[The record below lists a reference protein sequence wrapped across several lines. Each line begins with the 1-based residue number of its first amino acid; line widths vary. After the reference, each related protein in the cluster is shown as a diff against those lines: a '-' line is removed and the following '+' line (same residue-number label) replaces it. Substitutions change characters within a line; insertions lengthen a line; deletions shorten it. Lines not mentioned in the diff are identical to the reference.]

1 MRGQGSGFRGQGVN
15 NYRDLKVWQ
24 MAMKLTE
31 DIYRATAS
39 FPSRETYALA
49 NQLQRAAVS
58 IPSNIAEGH
67 ARSSTKEY
75 VRFISIS
82 HGSLAE
88 AETQLELAH
97 RLGYISEAVLDGLIE
112 QTNEVG
118 RMLHGLALTAKISPT
133 LTPES

>member
-1 MRGQGSGFRGQGVN
+1 MN

-24 MAMKLTE
+24 IAMMLTE
-31 DIYRATAS
+31 DIYRATES

-67 ARSSTKEY
+67 ARNSTKDY
-75 VRFISIS
+75 LRFLSIS
-82 HGSLAE
+82 QGSLAE

-97 RLGYISEAVLDGLIE
+97 RLGYITQAVLHSLLE

-118 RMLHGLALTAKISPT
+118 RMLHGLRSALAVKLSPT
-133 LTPES
+133 P

>member
-1 MRGQGSGFRGQGVN
+1 VN

-24 MAMKLTE
+24 MAMTLTE
-31 DIYRATAS
+31 NIYLTTKS
-39 FPSRETYALA
+39 FPHKETYALA

-67 ARSSTKEY
+67 ARSSTKDY
-75 VRFISIS
+75 MRFVSIS
-82 HGSLAE
+82 QGSLAE

-97 RLGYISEAVLDGLIE
+97 RLGYIPQSEFRGLLE

-118 RMLHGLALTAKISPT
+118 RMLHGLRSALAAKLAPT
-133 LTPES
+133 P

>member
-1 MRGQGSGFRGQGVN
+1 
-15 NYRDLKVWQ
+15 
-24 MAMKLTE
+24 MKLTE
-31 DIYRATAS
+31 DIYRTTAS

-75 VRFISIS
+75 LRFISIS
-82 HGSLAE
+82 QGSLAE
-88 AETQLELAH
+88 AETQLELSH
-97 RLGYISEAVLDGLIE
+97 RLGYIPETDLHGLLD
-112 QTNEVG
+112 QTNELG
-118 RMLHGLALTAKISPT
+118 RMLHGLKNALSAKLTPHS

>member
-1 MRGQGSGFRGQGVN
+1 VN

-24 MAMKLTE
+24 MAMELTE
-31 DIYRATAS
+31 NIYRATVS

-49 NQLQRAAVS
+49 NQLLRASVS

-67 ARSSTKEY
+67 ARSSTKDY
-75 VRFISIS
+75 MRFLSIS
-82 HGSLAE
+82 QGSLAE

-97 RLGYISEAVLDGLIE
+97 RLGYIPQAELLCLLE

-118 RMLHGLALTAKISPT
+118 RMLHGLRNALAAKLSPT
-133 LTPES
+133 P

>member
-1 MRGQGSGFRGQGVN
+1 VN

-24 MAMKLTE
+24 MAMTLTE
-31 DIYRATAS
+31 AIYRATES

-67 ARSSTKEY
+67 ARSSTKDY
-75 VRFISIS
+75 LRFVSIS

-97 RLGYISEAVLDGLIE
+97 RLGYIPEAVLHGLFE
-112 QTNEVG
+112 QTNEIG
-118 RMLHGLALTAKISPT
+118 RMLHGLRSALTAKLSPT
-133 LTPES
+133 P

>member
-1 MRGQGSGFRGQGVN
+1 MN

-24 MAMKLTE
+24 MAMQLTE
-31 DIYRATAS
+31 DIYRSTES

-49 NQLQRAAVS
+49 SQLQRAAVS

-67 ARSSTKEY
+67 ARSSTKDY
-75 VRFISIS
+75 LRFVSIS
-82 HGSLAE
+82 QGSLAE

-97 RLGYISEAVLDGLIE
+97 RLGYIAQAELLCLRE

-118 RMLHGLALTAKISPT
+118 RMLHGLRNALAAKLSPT
-133 LTPES
+133 P

>member
-1 MRGQGSGFRGQGVN
+1 MN

-31 DIYRATAS
+31 DIYRTTES

-67 ARSSTKEY
+67 ARNSTKDY
-75 VRFISIS
+75 LRFISIS
-82 HGSLAE
+82 QGSLAE

-97 RLGYISEAVLDGLIE
+97 RLGYFPQAELLCLLE

-118 RMLHGLALTAKISPT
+118 RMLHGLRSALAAKLSPT
-133 LTPES
+133 P

>member
-1 MRGQGSGFRGQGVN
+1 VN

-24 MAMKLTE
+24 MAMTLTE
-31 DIYRATAS
+31 AIYRAPES

-67 ARSSTKEY
+67 ARSSTKDY
-75 VRFISIS
+75 LRFVSIS
-82 HGSLAE
+82 QGSLAE

-97 RLGYISEAVLDGLIE
+97 RLGYIPEAVLHGLFE
-112 QTNEVG
+112 QTNEIG
-118 RMLHGLALTAKISPT
+118 RMLHGLRSALTAKLSPT
-133 LTPES
+133 H

>member
-1 MRGQGSGFRGQGVN
+1 VN

-31 DIYRATAS
+31 DIYRTTES

-58 IPSNIAEGH
+58 IPSNIAEGN
-67 ARSSTKEY
+67 ARNSTKDY
-75 VRFISIS
+75 LRFISIS
-82 HGSLAE
+82 QGSLAE

-97 RLGYISEAVLDGLIE
+97 RLGYIPQAELLCLLE

-118 RMLHGLALTAKISPT
+118 RMLHGLRSALAAKLSPT
-133 LTPES
+133 P